1 MEYDV
6 CTDER
11 VSSHVLVTCS
21 VLQMFAD
28 FCRSPFAIEQGWL
41 VSKGLAPY
49 LQLLAV
55 INLKDL
61 VSKEARLHVTLD
73 P

>member
-1 MEYDV
+1 MEYAL

-21 VLQMFAD
+21 VLLMFAD
-28 FCRSPFAIEQGWL
+28 FCRSPFAIEQRLL
-41 VSKGLAPY
+41 VSEGLAPY

-55 INLKDL
+55 ISLRDL